1 MRNPADVADRS
12 DHPDH
17 GGERVRLRAPAKLN
31 LALSVGGPV
40 PPKNYHPICSWFVPV
55 DLCDEVTVERVRE
68 GEETG
73 HAIRWHERAP
83 APSPIDWPVEKDL
96 TVRALA
102 ALRAMTGQALPCR
115 ITVEKRIPVGGGLGG
130 GSSYCASTLRA
141 VYAWVGL
148 RIPAT
153 EVLAVAAKLGSDVPF
168 FLDHQE
174 ALGAPP
180 SPALVSGFGERI
192 ERLPHVPGWAVLVLP
207 EAACPTGP
215 VYGAFDGG
223 AIAGLDEQRVR
234 RAVSQSVIAGEPR
247 EDLLFNDL
255 SEAAQVV
262 APVLREVIRVVGG
275 ATGRRALV
283 TGSGSTVYVVVGDTD
298 EAVRLRA
305 RTESALAGA
314 GLGCAVVAARLL
326 G

>member
-1 MRNPADVADRS
+1 
-12 DHPDH
+12 
-17 GGERVRLRAPAKLN
+17 
-31 LALSVGGPV
+31 
-40 PPKNYHPICSWFVPV
+40 
-55 DLCDEVTVERVRE
+55 
-68 GEETG
+68 
-73 HAIRWHERAP
+73 
-83 APSPIDWPVEKDL
+83 
-96 TVRALA
+96 
-102 ALRAMTGQALPCR
+102 
-115 ITVEKRIPVGGGLGG
+115 
-130 GSSYCASTLRA
+130 
-141 VYAWVGL
+141 
-148 RIPAT
+148 
-153 EVLAVAAKLGSDVPF
+153 
-168 FLDHQE
+168 
-174 ALGAPP
+174 
-180 SPALVSGFGERI
+180 
-192 ERLPHVPGWAVLVLP
+192 VLVLP